1 MMDRGFM
8 PGKGYEDLLQL
19 YAAKVLRTSGLNEA
33 GLSQS
38 LMGFPKEDIDAIIMM
53 LNAEYGGLSMTPGE
67 RMNKAVALLKHFKGD
82 VEAAVVDPQVVL
94 GDPKVA

>member
-1 MMDRGFM
+1 MKITKERLKEIIKEELEG
-8 PGKGYEDLLQL
+8 
-19 YAAKVLRTSGLNEA
+19 VLSEA

>member
-1 MMDRGFM
+1 MKITKSTLKKIIKEEL
-8 PGKGYEDLLQL
+8 GK
-19 YAAKVLRTSGLNEA
+19 VLNEA
-33 GLSQS
+33 EMSQS